1 MPDTTFK
8 KNFPQNQSAPMREF
22 NVGPTEQMTTSFGPP
37 PSNTLPPDIEK
48 QYEQE
53 RVARAAAATRIG
65 DESKKRIE
73 ILGNIGRLTKDVVIG
88 ENTFSLRTLKAKET
102 RESAM
107 SAFATSRTELELSF
121 AARQQQLARSITKID
136 GNDFGLTIGSDDLD
150 KKIAVIEDWEEIVVN
165 KLFNEFMKLKNEAE
179 AKYGISTVEEAKEVA
194 ADLKK

>member
-8 KNFPQNQSAPMREF
+8 KNFPQNQSTPMREF
-22 NVGPTEQMTTSFGPP
+22 NVGPAEQMTTSFGPP
-37 PSNTLPPDIEK
+37 PSIQPDVEK

-53 RVARAAAATRIG
+53 RVARQAAATRIG

-102 RESAM
+102 REAAM
-107 SAFATSRTELELSF
+107 LAFATSRTELELSF
-121 AARQQQLARSITKID
+121 AARQQQLARSIIKVD

-194 ADLKK
+194 TDLKKS